1 MILDINT
8 GTYPNPTRV
17 STARAAADRGKEG
30 GWRRGP
36 VNGSNGPI
44 SLCRR
49 ARKRRTVIIHRR
61 AATPLRP
68 RRADRFA
75 FLPLESEIGGRMS
88 RVVLVLGGGGI
99 KGLTHVGAW
108 RAVLE
113 AGIDVDEIVGT
124 SIGGLCGAL
133 IAAGE
138 GPDAMAARALTVQR
152 TDIVA
157 LNRWAVLLNGI
168 RQPSVFHDVPFREYI
183 ARLLPVGSFDELR
196 MPLSMNAVDLES
208 GEMVWF
214 GAGGREDVPLQDAIY
229 ATCALPL
236 FYPPAAAILEN
247 GLVGIH
253 QRVYQIMATQWKQ
266 HRLQTWDGPPI
277 TFVRPRLEGYG
288 TFDFD
293 QTAYFLEEGYR
304 ATREALEAEG
314 YTFPARE

>member
-1 MILDINT
+1 
-8 GTYPNPTRV
+8 
-17 STARAAADRGKEG
+17 
-30 GWRRGP
+30 
-36 VNGSNGPI
+36 
-44 SLCRR
+44 
-49 ARKRRTVIIHRR
+49 
-61 AATPLRP
+61 
-68 RRADRFA
+68 
-75 FLPLESEIGGRMS
+75 MS

-124 SIGGLCGAL
+124 SIGGLIGAL

-138 GPDAMAARALTVQR
+138 GPDAMAARALTLQR

-183 ARLLPVGSFDELR
+183 ARLLPVRSFDELR

-236 FYPPAAAILEN
+236 FYPPASIGERLFVDGGVRDTLPLARAVERGATRIIAIDAGAEGSASAAAILEN

-266 HRLQTWDGPPI
+266 HRLQTWDGPPV

-314 YTFPARE
+314 YTFPAREREA